1 MFGKMKHG
9 HSKSGGRPEP
19 DSGSGAAASPARPA
33 SQRSDATGLSQA
45 PPAVPRVTEMT
56 RRPFEH
62 PDAQQRSEPPDVGNA
77 EGKKLIVGREIC
89 LSGEI
94 KTCDVLVVEGRVEAA
109 LSDTRS
115 LEIAES
121 GYFKGSAI
129 IEEADISGRYEGDLD
144 VSGCLRI
151 RSTGL
156 IQGKVHYGE
165 LEIERGGQ
173 ITGTVDI
180 SDAASASSGTRLTPA
195 DFAKDSG
202 AEMERSGESD
212 SSGLADRGSD
222 LTPAESDNSG
232 TVAN

>member
-19 DSGSGAAASPARPA
+19 DSGSGATASPARPA
-33 SQRSDATGLSQA
+33 SPRSDAAALSQA
-45 PPAVPRVTEMT
+45 APAVPRVTEMT

-62 PDAQQRSEPPDVGNA
+62 PDAQQRHEPPAVGNA

-121 GYFKGSAI
+121 GYFKGSAV

-151 RSTGL
+151 RSSGL
-156 IQGKVHYGE
+156 VQGKVHYGE

-173 ITGTVDI
+173 ISGTVDL
-180 SDAASASSGTRLTPA
+180 SEAAAAAKGTRLTA
-195 DFAKDSG
+195 SDFAKGSG
-202 AEMERSGESD
+202 AESERSGENATA
-212 SSGLADRGSD
+212 GPADRGSD
-222 LTPAESDNSG
+222 LTPSESDNTG